1 MPAKRIAILL
11 APVAFS
17 LAGCGTVCNL
27 AGGVYKPQTDPKIY
41 GGFLK
46 DVEFVNSDDVRNLHL
61 SPGKAGFVVGIC
73 LMTGM
78 AVETTLS
85 IVADTATLPITI
97 PAEYLRDYRAAK
109 KQTGDAASPAVVA
122 APESVPRLEP
132 LPPAPSTDVS
142 SPESQTVPARAIL
155 PAALPQNDR

>member
-27 AGGVYKPQTDPKIY
+27 ASGIYKPQTDPKIY

-97 PAEYLRDYRAAK
+97 PAEYLRDYQASK
-109 KQTGDAASPAVVA
+109 KQGGAAADSAVVA
-122 APESVPRLEP
+122 APESVPRVQP
-132 LPPAPSTDVS
+132 LPPVVPTDVS
-142 SPESQTVPARAIL
+142 CPANQIAPAGAIA